1 MTVSNHVKASTAG
14 NVPVTV
20 LYYLENELSAL
31 YHAHLYGT
39 LSDGGRVLLA
49 ASFRDGKVITAV
61 VEGHVNVLSTLGE
74 RLLSADT

>member
-39 LSDGGRVLLA
+39 LSDGGRVQLPA
-49 ASFRDGKVITAV
+49 
-61 VEGHVNVLSTLGE
+61 
-74 RLLSADT
+74 